1 MEIMVIKVSLFR
13 CYMKSLDR
21 GPPPIQLT
29 APKGGMAGNGFFQKS
44 PPLSFFKIFRRLG
57 KGIIVYS
64 RSSVNLEN
72 EEIITHSSA
81 KPFYE

>member
-21 GPPPIQLT
+21 GPLPIQLT
-29 APKGGMAGNGFFQKS
+29 APKGGMAGNGFFQTNFNSK
-44 PPLSFFKIFRRLG
+44 FFTIFRRLG
-57 KGIIVYS
+57 KGIIAYS
-64 RSSVNLEN
+64 RPSVNLEN
-72 EEIITHSSA
+72 EENITHSSA